1 MYFTTDK
8 ILEVSGEMSE
18 ALFEEKKEPVLLNR
32 MGFDQQNSPAMT
44 KLRDNGI
51 WDYSGNSTPSS
62 NSISAF

>member
-1 MYFTTDK
+1 
-8 ILEVSGEMSE
+8 MSE
-18 ALFEEKKEPVLLNR
+18 ALFEEKKESSIIKSEWDSINR
-32 MGFDQQNSPAMT
+32 KCHAMT